1 MSAILAVPHSNAD
14 CERVFSLVRK
24 TRTEARSSMS
34 NETLEV
40 TAVHSGPCYSQQFSS
55 EMLSKAKS
63 ATRLALAAAAS
74 SAGDSC
80 IQHDTD

>member
-1 MSAILAVPHSNAD
+1 
-14 CERVFSLVRK
+14 
-24 TRTEARSSMS
+24 MS
-34 NETLEV
+34 NETLESLLIQKV